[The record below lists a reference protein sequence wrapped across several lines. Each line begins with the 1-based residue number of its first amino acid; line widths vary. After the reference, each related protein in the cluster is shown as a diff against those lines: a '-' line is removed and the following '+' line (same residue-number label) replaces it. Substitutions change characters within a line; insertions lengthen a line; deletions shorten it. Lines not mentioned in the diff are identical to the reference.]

1 MTGAL
6 LHGGSFSPTADLA
19 WCSFACRVEWPEFL
33 AGYGLVQETLAA
45 LTDLDRE
52 NTIRSLTSNM
62 DEAALKQLHEVYN
75 AMDLDHSGA
84 VEDTE
89 LALALKKELG
99 YSKQQVK
106 AFLAAIDVDGNR
118 KISFEEFQMAQ
129 VYFTDPN
136 MELEKLK
143 ELPDHTHRTLTKQQI
158 VEASAVFKSFDINDS
173 GSLSHHELAGRL
185 SDIGM
190 SDEEVELMIL
200 EMDGNHD
207 GLVDFDEFVAV
218 FMDYIPF
225 EEEILAD
232 K

>member
-185 SDIGM
+185 SDIGAYPHHQQR
-190 SDEEVELMIL
+190 
-200 EMDGNHD
+200 N
-207 GLVDFDEFVAV
+207 VAPAV
-218 FMDYIPF
+218 PNLR
-225 EEEILAD
+225 LAQHIWCSQSR
-232 K
+232 